1 MCFKPREWTYS
12 PERGCRAKLGAM
24 TVFRSQKEET
34 ELAKRIETT
43 ASEVGT
49 WEKVISWRLGRV
61 FQGMKGVSNSV
72 EWFE

>member
-1 MCFKPREWTYS
+1 
-12 PERGCRAKLGAM
+12 M

-49 WEKVISWRLGRV
+49 WEKVVSWRLGRV
-61 FQGMKGVSNSV
+61 QGMKGVSNSV

>member
-1 MCFKPREWTYS
+1 
-12 PERGCRAKLGAM
+12 M

-49 WEKVISWRLGRV
+49 WEKVVSWGLGRV